1 VNHLLV
7 AATLALVG
15 AVPSLGQEAEQA
27 DALAAEIAETAEVP
41 RPAKPEPRLSLF
53 ALIAYGERS
62 REWDHRPYLG
72 GGVSV
77 RLGPSR
83 SRFRGLGTIALSIP
97 YKPASYTV
105 TADPANGYRVYYDDA
120 SGRLQEA
127 KSVTLAYG
135 HYNRV
140 RGALDGMCIL
150 NRDATLRVHLGAG
163 VAITR
168 SFVGGTLRA
177 IWPDGTIHFRS
188 FSGAFYVAS
197 FSGAFHVAPE
207 LLCGIEMG
215 HGRLKPFVRASAQR
229 HEGTLGGGVRF

>member
-1 VNHLLV
+1 VNRLLV

-27 DALAAEIAETAEVP
+27 DALAAEIAETAEPP

-53 ALIAYGERS
+53 AWVAYGERS
-62 REWDHRPYLG
+62 RMWNPSADLGIG

-77 RLGPSR
+77 RLGPAR
-83 SRFRGLGTIALSIP
+83 SRFRALGAITFSIP
-97 YKPASYTV
+97 NQPAPLSMF
-105 TADPANGYRVYYDDA
+105 AEPGFGRLYYDDA
-120 SGRLQEA
+120 SGRPQEA
-127 KSVTLAYG
+127 KSVTFAYE

-140 RGALDGMCIL
+140 RGTLDGMCIL
-150 NRDATLRVHLGAG
+150 NRDATLRVHVGAG

-168 SFVGGTLRA
+168 SFVRGALRA
-177 IWPDGTIHFRS
+177 IWPDGTIHFRP
-188 FSGAFYVAS
+188 

-207 LLCGIEMG
+207 LLCGIELG